1 MGLKKVTKSVSKGFK
16 SVTKAV
22 ISTPVKQIVKEVARV
37 PENVGNIAT
46 SVVKEI
52 ARVPENVGEL
62 LAGGGA
68 SVGATVIQQEAE
80 KAKQRFASEEG
91 QATEQGATDL
101 KTRLGVD
108 DRKKIKRLST
118 VSSK

>member
-37 PENVGNIAT
+37 PENVG
-46 SVVKEI
+46 
-52 ARVPENVGEL
+52 EL
-62 LAGGGA
+62 LAGGGT
-68 SVGATVIQQEAE
+68 SGGATVIQQEAA
-80 KAKQRFASEEG
+80 KAKQRFSSEEG